1 MSNADSVES
10 GLSNVSDEIID
21 RYGVTPEEG
30 GALIGS
36 CASLIANEIE
46 QDQGKKKRTKKE
58 SKNTERMKVGTK
70 SISLIIKQ

>member
-21 RYGVTPEEG
+21 RYGVTPEKG

-46 QDQGKKKRTKKE
+46 QDQGKKEEDKE
-58 SKNTERMKVGTK
+58 REKSTERMMVGTK
-70 SISLIIKQ
+70 SIS

>member
-1 MSNADSVES
+1 M
-10 GLSNVSDEIID
+10 

-46 QDQGKKKRTKKE
+46 QDQGKKEEDKE
-58 SKNTERMKVGTK
+58 REEEHGEDDGGN
-70 SISLIIKQ
+70 

>member
-30 GALIGS
+30 GVLIGS
-36 CASLIANEIE
+36 CASLIANETE
-46 QDQGKKKRTKKE
+46 QDQGRKE
-58 SKNTERMKVGTK
+58 ENKEKTEGMMLGTK
-70 SISLIIKQ
+70 SISLITKQ

>member
-30 GALIGS
+30 GVLIGY

-46 QDQGKKKRTKKE
+46 QGQGKKEEDKE
-58 SKNTERMKVGTK
+58 REQEHGEDEGGN
-70 SISLIIKQ
+70 